1 MGECTLVLHVFANI
15 LQHISADSDALQ
27 HEFSVPLE
35 LVRGPLER
43 RRLVMMQCG
52 EDDFTIRLEGENGRE
67 ERGEGGRERMGAREW
82 E

>member
-1 MGECTLVLHVFANI
+1 
-15 LQHISADSDALQ
+15 
-27 HEFSVPLE
+27 
-35 LVRGPLER
+35 
-43 RRLVMMQCG
+43 MQCG